1 LARPTFSKVTIVKF
15 TNNNKIFMDTKQL
28 IIQELEEASEPL
40 LTEILDF
47 VRFLKIQQIQEAQE
61 DRQDIEDSREA
72 SIEAQE
78 KGTISLAAFKQE
90 LGL

>member
-1 LARPTFSKVTIVKF
+1 MATTVKSIYSI
-15 TNNNKIFMDTKQL
+15 KIFMDTKQL
-28 IIQELEEASEPL
+28 IVQELEETPEPL

-47 VRFLKIQQIQEAQE
+47 VRFLKIKQIQEAQE
-61 DRQDIEDSREA
+61 NRQDIEDSREA
-72 SIEAQE
+72 LIEAQE